1 MPARV
6 RTYRF
11 SVGAVRGSGRKA
23 AAAGPMVGGRP
34 SRSSSSAC
42 RSVAGGLAPLDAE
55 PSSPGCT
62 ACACACPG
70 TGTETGTG
78 TCNIARAVSPL
89 LVTLPVTLL
98 FGRRRRAAPPRGG
111 RDGTGDGYEVGSDVG
126 CEEGSEGGRA
136 SRVDGVADALKAANG
151 GNAASARGSEG
162 ADEGCAAEGW
172 VVVIA
177 EGDDE
182 GWVVVGT
189 DLGTEGWVVIIADG
203 WVVIIAD
210 GWVVIIADGWVVVR
224 SDSSTEGWVVV
235 IAEGDDEGWVV
246 VGADSGTEG
255 WVVVVIAEG
264 WVVPVGCAVSSVGAG
279 GAEGGTDGCVV
290 GWLDGGCNTGCDDGT
305 WRRRRGGWEGG
316 EGTTRRKVVNEGVR
330 EGYV

>member
-172 VVVIA
+172 VVVVPEGWVVVVA

-182 GWVVVGT
+182 GW
-189 DLGTEGWVVIIADG
+189 E
-203 WVVIIAD
+203 
-210 GWVVIIADGWVVVR
+210 
-224 SDSSTEGWVVV
+224 
-235 IAEGDDEGWVV
+235 V

-255 WVVVVIAEG
+255 WVVVVVPEGWMVVIAEG

-279 GAEGGTDGCVV
+279 AAEGGTDGCVV